1 MKKRESVSLLVLA
14 MSLVMS
20 PCANAEWAKNQ
31 AATLKGI
38 ESLYVVIY
46 NLDPDA
52 PTVGLTSS
60 MLRKNIELK
69 LKAAGITVPLEMI
82 GNDEPYLNVVINL
95 QYDTSND
102 FVYYSFNVS
111 LIQPVVL
118 LRDANLSCSARTW
131 FISSTGGAPKKES
144 VRLMNDEINKRV
156 DQFINDYRAVN
167 PKKTME
173 KGG

>member
-1 MKKRESVSLLVLA
+1 MKKRERVSLLVVA
-14 MSLVMS
+14 MLLVMS
-20 PCANAEWAKNQ
+20 PCANAESAKNQ
-31 AATLKGI
+31 RATLKGI
-38 ESLYVVIY
+38 ESLYVVII

-52 PTVGLTSS
+52 AKVGLTPT
-60 MLRKNIELK
+60 MVRKDIELK
-69 LKAAGITVPLEMI
+69 LKAAGITVPLELI

-95 QYDTSND
+95 HYDTSND
-102 FVYYSFNVS
+102 FVYYSVSVS

-156 DQFINDYRAVN
+156 DQFINDYRAAN
-167 PKKTME
+167 PKKPME